1 MPTIKSLAAE
11 LGVTEQALRSW
22 CKRNEIEKTTK
33 GKITSYVITEEVAEQ
48 IKNHYAKQHNESE
61 SKPQRKH
68 NENDTTKAYID
79 KLLQQI
85 EDLKADKDKLNER
98 LDKAE
103 EQLQALTDDAATER
117 DKDRNERQAILTQL
131 FSLQAENKELQ
142 TELNKYKSIAES
154 KQTVVEVPA
163 EDQTEQEQPTETEQ
177 EQQPTKQPAEDPPI
191 QKISFLQRLFKR
203 GKRSE

>member
-1 MPTIKSLAAE
+1 LTPTIKSLAAE

-79 KLLQQI
+79 SLLKQI
-85 EDLKADKDKLNER
+85 EDLKADKDKLNAR
-98 LDKAE
+98 LDK
-103 EQLQALTDDAATER
+103 AATER

-142 TELNKYKSIAES
+142 TELNKYKAIAES

-163 EDQTEQEQPTETEQ
+163 EDQTEQEQPTEREQ
-177 EQQPTKQPAEDPPI
+177 EQQPTKQPAEDPPP
-191 QKISFLQRLFKR
+191 QKLSFLQRLFKR
-203 GKRSE
+203 GKRSD

>member
-1 MPTIKSLAAE
+1 MPTIKSLSAE

-48 IKNHYAKQHNESE
+48 IKNHYATQHNESE

-68 NENDTTKAYID
+68 NENDTTKAQID

-142 TELNKYKSIAES
+142 TELNKYKAIAES
-154 KQTVVEVPA
+154 KQTVVEVDTVKEQAPA
-163 EDQTEQEQPTETEQ
+163 EDQTQPTSTEQPTQ
-177 EQQPTKQPAEDPPI
+177 ESEGTPI
-191 QKISFLQRLFKR
+191 KKLSFFQRLFRKNN
-203 GKRSE
+203 G